1 MPKKI
6 DNGKTQDCKQN
17 LYSRPGQSTSKL
29 HSVTLAMK
37 KANASIVVRYAALGT
52 GIFLVIL
59 VDLLKKIVVPIAA
72 SLVGFGLGK
81 L

>member
-1 MPKKI
+1 
-6 DNGKTQDCKQN
+6 
-17 LYSRPGQSTSKL
+17 
-29 HSVTLAMK
+29 
-37 KANASIVVRYAALGT
+37 VRYAALGT